1 MKYILTTVLFLAL
14 AVSTDTYANDT
25 LSNERIAE
33 ISERLE
39 TYSTDKLIERRN
51 FLKKEL
57 EEDDEDSPLVPIPE
71 ETRTEMLFEL
81 SVIEQLLI
89 LAGVVLL
96 DNITDETSTPPDTVS
111 PVLTV
116 LGDNPATVELGD
128 SYVDAGATSD
138 GGETVITS
146 GTVDTNVVGTYTLTY
161 TATDLAGNTGTATRI
176 VNVVDTTAP
185 LVVINGIN
193 PITVE
198 LGSTYSDA
206 GATVTDLDTFTLST
220 DSDVDTSVVGTYSV
234 VYTATDASGNSASA
248 TRTVFVEDTTPPSIT
263 SPSSFSV
270 VENQTS
276 IGTVEVTDAG
286 NVSFTV
292 SGSDNI
298 VIDEN
303 GVLSFVTAPDY
314 ETITEYTITVTVTD
328 ASGNSVSQVI
338 TIIIT
343 NDPDDDDDDTGTGTG
358 TGTGTSTG
366 TGTGTSTGS

>member
-234 VYTATDASGNSASA
+234 VYTATDASGNSAFA